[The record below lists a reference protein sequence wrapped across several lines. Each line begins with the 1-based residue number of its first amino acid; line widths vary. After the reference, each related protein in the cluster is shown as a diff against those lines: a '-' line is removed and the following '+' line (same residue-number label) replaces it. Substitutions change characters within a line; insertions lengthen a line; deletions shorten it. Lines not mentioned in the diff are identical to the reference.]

1 MVFPF
6 TEIRM
11 KQPLDSLFC
20 IFDFHPKIEVKDKV
34 IRKASSKHQLT
45 KPQLY
50 NNRDFEAELG
60 SKSKK
65 SGGEEKWEGN
75 MNTLL
80 KSVSI
85 KSILK
90 HVYINKQLC
99 AHLRNVKYL
108 LLNY

>member
-1 MVFPF
+1 
-6 TEIRM
+6 M
-11 KQPLDSLFC
+11 KQPLESLFY
-20 IFDFHPKIEVKDKV
+20 IFNFQPKIEAKDKV

-60 SKSKK
+60 SKSKE

-90 HVYINKQLC
+90 RVY
-99 AHLRNVKYL
+99 
-108 LLNY
+108 